1 MPAPN
6 IAVRLIQFEPKRF
19 YSMRISGFLKTEL
32 KPSGMHSEP
41 QSAQIQSGPKSELI
55 MKKHSSRNKKK
66 RLLGLLILRSD
77 AKMLHAVLK
86 KINLA

>member
-1 MPAPN
+1 
-6 IAVRLIQFEPKRF
+6 
-19 YSMRISGFLKTEL
+19 
-32 KPSGMHSEP
+32 
-41 QSAQIQSGPKSELI
+41 